1 MSKVLLKD
9 NPLDPGRGHQYTRD
23 DGKEY
28 CEFHEDYI
36 VNVFKESEDETR
48 TMSVRAPSG
57 SKKLEIIGQDESV
70 IVQFLVNSK
79 HRSRA
84 TGPRVLLPKRRL
96 AGVGHRLFFATRL
109 LRLNALAH
117 TIHVCIQYTTGHYP
131 QKTIILLMLKLRDTD

>member
-48 TMSVRAPSG
+48 TMSVRAPTG

-70 IVQFLVNSK
+70 IVQFLINSK
-79 HRSRA
+79 HWSMA
-84 TGPRVLLPKRRL
+84 SGQRVLLPKSEGDGRMI
-96 AGVGHRLFFATRL
+96 
-109 LRLNALAH
+109 LRLGWG
-117 TIHVCIQYTTGHYP
+117 TGCSSRLVYYG
-131 QKTIILLMLKLRDTD
+131 